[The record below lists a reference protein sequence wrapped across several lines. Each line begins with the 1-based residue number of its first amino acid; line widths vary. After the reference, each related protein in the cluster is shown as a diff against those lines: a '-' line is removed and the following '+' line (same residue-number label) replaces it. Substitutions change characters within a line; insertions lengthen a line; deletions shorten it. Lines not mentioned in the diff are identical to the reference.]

1 MKLKHSGLA
10 NVAGRPRSGEPCE
23 QGAVKRQGVTK
34 GGVQGVRE
42 HKALP
47 TGRTAGRALRAYRSP
62 SLDSPYRISSAS
74 TIYFIA
80 HLSAARNSN
89 HRGNLA
95 LRQLVLNGLGEIDKA
110 WLMLLQDGCD
120 ISH

>member
-1 MKLKHSGLA
+1 MLHVGRVPVSLA
-10 NVAGRPRSGEPCE
+10 SRASP
-23 QGAVKRQGVTK
+23 VKRQGVTK

-47 TGRTAGRALRAYRSP
+47 TGRTALRAYRSP

-95 LRQLVLNGLGEIDKA
+95 LRQLVLSGLGEIDKA
-110 WLMLLQDGCD
+110 WLMLLQEGCD